1 MKLIKELEN
10 TANIQADLKKSD
22 ATDAGNGDSSDVTD
36 LEFKTLRNG
45 ISKPDEITGAA
56 VKDYLEKAAE
66 INDEVD
72 TIVFGLEDENG
83 DIVKIYVAADQA
95 DDFEAK
101 MSELLGLEDDLESA
115 INKAAETFDI
125 VDVVWPADPESTES
139 DNDVPA
145 EDDFD
150 IDSIED
156 DEDELNDTESEIS
169 DSEDN
174 PPPVKESKKM
184 NLDIEEGWYVYNQ
197 KDVPIAGPM
206 KDENKAKKKA
216 EDLGGD
222 KLGFTV
228 GYTSDFDSRKR
239 KAKLNEE
246 DDVDGVRDGMN
257 IPMDSQYSLLAMRLK
272 RPVEK
277 KIVAFF
283 SMTGIPGRYV
293 INVDGVDDAIRSS
306 ADMLRKNMSVRR
318 AFDEFY
324 MLLAQAK
331 GFSAIEKVSESDGTS
346 AKRGTYLQK
355 KFETILIAL
364 GMPEQLVSSSG
375 PSVTSPMLFR
385 VAKLIDSNQGLE
397 SALNN
402 LALRLGLHSADID
415 MQVGESKL
423 NEEVDVGND
432 EFLQKVIQL
441 VMALGVPEDNLNY
454 RKSVLIRAM
463 REKKLSLR
471 SRGMIEQRM
480 DILLS
485 MINANTQKREQ

>member
-22 ATDAGNGDSSDVTD
+22 ATDAGNGDAADSTD
-36 LEFKTLRNG
+36 LEFKTLRSN

-72 TIVFGLEDENG
+72 TIVFGLEDDDG
-83 DIVKIYVAADQA
+83 SIVKVYVAADQA
-95 DDFEAK
+95 DNFEAK
-101 MSELLGLEDDLESA
+101 MAELLGLEDDLEAA
-115 INKAAETFDI
+115 INKAAEQFDI
-125 VDVVWPADPESTES
+125 VDVVWPESEDVGDHGLSDES
-139 DNDVPA
+139 DE
-145 EDDFD
+145 EDYD

-156 DEDELNDTESEIS
+156 IESENEEQTLPI
-169 DSEDN
+169 
-174 PPPVKESKKM
+174 KESNNM
-184 NLDIEEGWYVYNQ
+184 DLDIEEGWYVYNQ
-197 KDVPIAGPM
+197 KDVPIAGPI

-216 EDLGGD
+216 DDLGGE
-222 KLGFTV
+222 KLGFSV

-239 KAKLNEE
+239 KAKLNEA
-246 DDVDGVRDGMN
+246 DDMDGVRDGMN

-272 RPVEK
+272 RPIEK

-331 GFSAIEKVSESDGTS
+331 GYSPISKVEESEVSS
-346 AKRGTYLQK
+346 KRGTYLQK

-364 GMPEQLVSSSG
+364 GMPEQLVVSTG
-375 PSVTSPMLFR
+375 PAVTSPMLFR
-385 VAKLIDSNQGLE
+385 VAKLIDTNQGLE
-397 SALNN
+397 SALNK
-402 LALRLGLHSADID
+402 LALRLGLHSNDID
-415 MQVGESKL
+415 MPMAESKIM
-423 NEEVDVGND
+423 EEVDVGND

-441 VMALGVPEDNLNY
+441 VTALGVPEDNLNY
-454 RKSVLIRAM
+454 RKSVMVRSM

>member
-22 ATDAGNGDSSDVTD
+22 ATDAGNGDAADSTD
-36 LEFKTLRNG
+36 LEFKTLRSN

-72 TIVFGLEDENG
+72 TIVFGLEDDDG
-83 DIVKIYVAADQA
+83 SIVKVYVAADQA
-95 DDFEAK
+95 DNFEAK
-101 MSELLGLEDDLESA
+101 MAELLGLEDDLEAA
-115 INKAAETFDI
+115 INKAAEQFDI
-125 VDVVWPADPESTES
+125 VDVVWPESEDVGDHGLSDES
-139 DNDVPA
+139 DE
-145 EDDFD
+145 EDYD

-156 DEDELNDTESEIS
+156 IESENEEQTLPI
-169 DSEDN
+169 
-174 PPPVKESKKM
+174 KESNNM
-184 NLDIEEGWYVYNQ
+184 DLDIEEGWYVYNQ
-197 KDVPIAGPM
+197 KDVPIAGPI

-216 EDLGGD
+216 EDLGGE

-239 KAKLNEE
+239 KAKLNEA
-246 DDVDGVRDGMN
+246 DDMDGVRDGMN

-272 RPVEK
+272 RPIEK

-331 GFSAIEKVSESDGTS
+331 GYSPISKVEESEVSS
-346 AKRGTYLQK
+346 KRGTYLQK

-364 GMPEQLVSSSG
+364 GMPEQLVVSTG
-375 PSVTSPMLFR
+375 PAVTSPMLFR
-385 VAKLIDSNQGLE
+385 VAKLIDTNQGLE
-397 SALNN
+397 SALNK
-402 LALRLGLHSADID
+402 LALRLGLHSNDID
-415 MQVGESKL
+415 MPMAESKIM
-423 NEEVDVGND
+423 EEVDVGND

-441 VMALGVPEDNLNY
+441 VTALGVPEDNLNY
-454 RKSVLIRAM
+454 RKSVMVRSM